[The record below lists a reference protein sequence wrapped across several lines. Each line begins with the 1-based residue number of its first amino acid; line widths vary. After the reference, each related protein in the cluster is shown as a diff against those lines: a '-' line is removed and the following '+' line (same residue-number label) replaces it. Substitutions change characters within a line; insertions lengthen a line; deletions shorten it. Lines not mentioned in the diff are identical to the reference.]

1 MPKNQ
6 LDQET
11 SPYLLQ
17 HADNPVHWHAWG
29 SEALSEAKATGKP
42 ILLSVG
48 YAACHWCH
56 VMAHESFEDP
66 ETARWMNDLFV
77 NIKVDREERPDID
90 QLYMAALHQLGEQGG
105 WPLTMFLTP
114 AGEPFWGG
122 TYFPPTARYGR
133 PGFVDVLKEVS
144 RLFHEE
150 PDKIEQN
157 REALTQRLSHAAA
170 SAGQL
175 SPDIVPAIAGKLV
188 EMFDPVNGGL
198 KGPPKFP
205 QGPILDLIWRTGL
218 ATGETRYFDTVEH
231 TLSRIARG
239 GIYDHLGGGFA
250 RYSVDER
257 WLVPHFE
264 KMLYDN
270 AQLIDLIATAWLR
283 SGNPLFRTRIEETV
297 AWLEREMIAKG
308 GAFATSLDAD
318 SEGEEGRFY
327 VWDKADIDTLLR
339 EDAAFFCAAY
349 DVTLGGN
356 FEGRTNLNRLN
367 DPFPL
372 NEEDETRLAK
382 ARTVLFEARAP
393 RIRPDRDDKILADWN
408 GMMIAALART
418 AVTFDH
424 PDWLNRAVNAYRF
437 VSDSMSRAGRLGHA
451 YRDGKMTW
459 PGFATDYAAMA
470 TAALALSDATGQRQ
484 YLDDAITF
492 ADLLETWHL
501 SDDGTYRL
509 AASDAEDVIIRMR
522 SGVDE
527 TTPNPN
533 GTAANLLIRLYHRT
547 GETRFI
553 ERADRLLSAFASD
566 AAQNPVGHAS
576 LLSALSLRTQG
587 TQIVIIGDPDD
598 SGTKALISAAN
609 CVPDPNRTLVVLSPE
624 AELPEHHPATGKIK
638 IDGRATA
645 YVCRG
650 ETCSLPITDPA
661 HVQKYVLSPQQQS
674 A

>member
-1 MPKNQ
+1 MPQNQ
-6 LDQET
+6 LYQET

-17 HADNPVHWHAWG
+17 HADNPVHWRAWG

-114 AGEPFWGG
+114 AGDPFWGG
-122 TYFPPTARYGR
+122 TYFPKTARYGR
-133 PGFVDVLKEVS
+133 PGFTDVLREVS

-198 KGPPKFP
+198 KGAPKFP

-218 ATGETRYFDTVEH
+218 STGDTRYFDTVEH
-231 TLSRIARG
+231 TLSQIARG

-270 AQLIDLIATAWLR
+270 AQLVDLMATAWLR
-283 SGNPLFRTRIEETV
+283 SGNPLFRIRIEETI
-297 AWLEREMIAKG
+297 AWLEREMIAEG
-308 GAFATSLDAD
+308 GAFAASLDAD

-327 VWDKADIDTLLR
+327 VWYKADIDTLLG
-339 EDAAFFCAAY
+339 EDATFFCTAY
-349 DVTLGGN
+349 DVTPVGN
-356 FEGRTNLNRLN
+356 FEGRTNLNRLS

-372 NEEDETRLAK
+372 SEADEARLAE
-382 ARTVLFEARAP
+382 ARTLLFEARAP
-393 RIRPDRDDKILADWN
+393 RIRPGRDGKILADWN
-408 GMMIAALART
+408 AMMIAVLART
-418 AVTFDH
+418 AVIFEH
-424 PDWLNRAVNAYRF
+424 PDWLKRAETAYRF
-437 VSDSMSRAGRLGHA
+437 VSDSMTRDGRLGHA
-451 YRDGKMTW
+451 YRDGKLTW
-459 PGFATDYAAMA
+459 PGFATDYATMA
-470 TAALALSDATGQRQ
+470 VAALALSDATSQSR
-484 YLDDAITF
+484 YIDDAATF
-492 ADLLETWHL
+492 ADQLETWHL
-501 SDDGTYRL
+501 GKDGTYRL
-509 AASDAEDVIIRMR
+509 AASDAKDVVIRMR

-527 TTPNPN
+527 ATPNPN
-533 GTAANLLIRLYHRT
+533 GTAASALVRLYHLT

-576 LLSALSLRTQG
+576 LLSALSLRTHG
-587 TQIVIIGDPDD
+587 TQIVVIGDVEDPQ
-598 SGTKALISAAN
+598 TQALVSAAN
-609 CVPDPNRTLVVLSPE
+609 RVPDPNRSLIRLAPGDI
-624 AELPEHHPATGKIK
+624 LPDGHPAAGKSQV
-638 IDGRATA
+638 DGRATA
-645 YVCRG
+645 YICRG
-650 ETCSLPITDPA
+650 ETCSLPVTGPTEIA
-661 HVQKYVLSPQQQS
+661 ARIESIS
-674 A
+674 R